1 MDNPKCVKCGLN
13 KPLNLF
19 IKNKGHSPKIMSCGE
34 TCRIYLAKYY
44 IDTKIKQLEKHS
56 KWIPNFY

>member
-1 MDNPKCVKCGLN
+1 MENPKCVKCLLY
-13 KPLNLF
+13 KPLILF
-19 IKNKGHSPKIMSCGE
+19 IKVHSPKIMSCCE

-44 IDTKIKQLEKHS
+44 IDTKNKQLEKHS